1 MYGSIAD
8 FVSTRP
14 DIIANQPN
22 FNKMQVRNGRLAPGL
37 QPTLAGEDEKEINR
51 VYGPPAPR
59 APMRMQLPQADMQ
72 RQMQPNVSPVAKAA
86 DDFLEDYLTTRGG
99 GGESVVADNSDF
111 SAETRDAIR
120 ALLDQ
125 QRESLMREPMLR
137 ARPRMLEAR
146 PMMTELEIDPM
157 TGGMRSRN
165 VSSPFGYGP
174 LPSAPVYREPAN
186 REPFSD
192 ATPEFRDTLRRLG
205 VIQ

>member
-51 VYGPPAPR
+51 VYGPPAP
-59 APMRMQLPQADMQ
+59 MRMQLPQADMQ

-99 GGESVVADNSDF
+99 EGESVVADNSDF

-125 QRESLMREPMLR
+125 QRESLMREPMLQ

-157 TGGMRSRN
+157 TGGMRTRDM
-165 VSSPFGYGP
+165 SSPFGYRRVG
-174 LPSAPVYREPAN
+174 VYREPAN
-186 REPFSD
+186 KEPFSD

>member
-51 VYGPPAPR
+51 VYGPPAP
-59 APMRMQLPQADMQ
+59 MRMQLPQATMQ
-72 RQMQPNVSPVAKAA
+72 QQLQPNVSPVGKAA
-86 DDFLEDYLTTRGG
+86 NDFLEDYLTTRGG
-99 GGESVVADNSDF
+99 EGESVVADNSDF

-125 QRESLMREPMLR
+125 QRESLMREPMVE
-137 ARPRMLEAR
+137 ARPRMLE
-146 PMMTELEIDPM
+146 LEIDPR

-165 VSSPFGYGP
+165 MSSPFGYGP

-186 REPFSD
+186 KEPFSD

>member
-51 VYGPPAPR
+51 VYGPP

-125 QRESLMREPMLR
+125 QRESLMREPMVE
-137 ARPRMLEAR
+137 ARPRMLE
-146 PMMTELEIDPM
+146 LEIDPR

-165 VSSPFGYGP
+165 MSSPFGYGP

-186 REPFSD
+186 KEPFSD

>member
-1 MYGSIAD
+1 M
-8 FVSTRP
+8 
-14 DIIANQPN
+14 Q
-22 FNKMQVRNGRLAPGL
+22 NKMQPAVPPVR
-37 QPTLAGEDEKEINR
+37 
-51 VYGPPAPR
+51 
-59 APMRMQLPQADMQ
+59 
-72 RQMQPNVSPVAKAA
+72 KAA
-86 DDFLEDYLTTRGG
+86 NDFLEDYLTTRGG
-99 GGESVVADNSDF
+99 EGESVVADNSDF

-125 QRESLMREPMLR
+125 QRESLMREPMV

-146 PMMTELEIDPM
+146 PMTAELEIDPR

-165 VSSPFGYGP
+165 MSSPFGYGP

-186 REPFSD
+186 KEPFSD

>member
-1 MYGSIAD
+1 MYGSVAELM
-8 FVSTRP
+8 
-14 DIIANQPN
+14 ANQPD
-22 FNKMQVRNGRLAPGL
+22 FNEMRIRGGASPYREPVMPGEQRLMPSMQDKL
-37 QPTLAGEDEKEINR
+37 QPAL
-51 VYGPPAPR
+51 PPVR
-59 APMRMQLPQADMQ
+59 
-72 RQMQPNVSPVAKAA
+72 KAA
-86 DDFLEDYLTTRGG
+86 NDFLEDYLTTRGG
-99 GGESVVADNSDF
+99 EGESVVADNSDF

-125 QRESLMREPMLR
+125 QRESLMREPMVE

-146 PMMTELEIDPM
+146 PMTAELEIDPR

-165 VSSPFGYGP
+165 MSSPFGYGP

-186 REPFSD
+186 KEPFSD